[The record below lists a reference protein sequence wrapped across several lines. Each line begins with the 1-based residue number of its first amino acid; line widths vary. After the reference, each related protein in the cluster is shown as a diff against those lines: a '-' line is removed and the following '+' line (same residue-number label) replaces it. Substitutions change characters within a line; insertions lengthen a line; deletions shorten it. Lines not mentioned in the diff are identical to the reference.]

1 MGQAK
6 LKLWKKVLVSERA
19 VSVSQSLGRVSY
31 TPKMHVRV
39 RLRVLA
45 TIKVHKPMG
54 EIGYTQCVSGGS
66 TRKPPERG

>member
-6 LKLWKKVLVSERA
+6 LKLWKKVLVSERERERA
-19 VSVSQSLGRVSY
+19 ASGPQSLGRASY

-39 RLRVLA
+39 SLRVVA

-54 EIGYTQCVSGGS
+54 EI
-66 TRKPPERG
+66 